1 MTINYSS
8 RFFLFVRSVI
18 IFFKLKNFF
27 YKILN
32 FHNSKYEENFSN
44 AMLSTIKGNDVV
56 WDVGANIGFYT
67 KKFHKLVVDN
77 CRKKIPKMK
86 RGCVVAFEPDLQAM
100 KKLKKSFFSK
110 KNILFK
116 QIALSNSNGFLKFTN
131 DPMSPTNQIIDTNS
145 QFIYENKS
153 VKVKSF
159 KADSLIKKLNLSIPN
174 VVKIDTEGFEL
185 EVLQGMKNT
194 LKNNSLREVF
204 IEVHFSILKKRNLKK
219 PIPSIIKLLKSNKF
233 LISWIDSSHLR
244 AYRAN

>member
-1 MTINYSS
+1 MIINYSN
-8 RFFLFVRSVI
+8 RFFLFIRSVI

-27 YKILN
+27 YKISN

-44 AMLSTIKGNDVV
+44 TMLSSIKGNDVV

-67 KKFHKLVVDN
+67 KKFHKLVADN
-77 CRKKIPKMK
+77 RRKKIPKMK
-86 RGCVVAFEPDLQAM
+86 RGCVVAFEPDMQAM

-116 QIALSNSNGFLKFTN
+116 QIALSNTNSFLKFSN
-131 DPMSPTNQIIDTNS
+131 DPMSPTNHIIDTNS
-145 QFIYENKS
+145 KLISENAI

-159 KADSLIKKLNLSIPN
+159 KADSFIKKLNLPIPN
-174 VVKIDTEGFEL
+174 VIKIDTEGFEL
-185 EVLQGMKNT
+185 EVLQGMRSI
-194 LKNNSLREVF
+194 LKNNSLREIF